1 MRAEVILRLFC
12 QFQLSFSLFW
22 QDRRFVAERAPNAD
36 PPEKIGSESINWT
49 ALSGP
54 PSSLLISP
62 RQLNMMFLR
71 LHGLIWHV
79 DWMETLAM
87 HPHYVTQA
95 VCFARSPFTGRAS
108 GLLPLPMPTS
118 RGFSNLAE
126 LPSGVMRAFLLGR
139 GRGKGTF
146 AAVDSVM
153 KAKLRR
159 PRGLAECGHAAC
171 MSQTNQPP
179 GIDQGSI
186 PG

>member
-79 DWMETLAM
+79 DWMETLAI
-87 HPHYVTQA
+87 HPRYRTQA
-95 VCFARSPFTGRAS
+95 EYFARVPSTYGSCSGPPPIAHSDFARVLQSCRAS
-108 GLLPLPMPTS
+108 LRRHAGGSARQTT
-118 RGFSNLAE
+118 RQ
-126 LPSGVMRAFLLGR
+126 
-139 GRGKGTF
+139 GTF
-146 AAVDSVM
+146 CCSWFRNKGRTSTSTWPGGM
-153 KAKLRR
+153 
-159 PRGLAECGHAAC
+159 
-171 MSQTNQPP
+171 QPCRMY
-179 GIDQGSI
+179 STA
-186 PG
+186 